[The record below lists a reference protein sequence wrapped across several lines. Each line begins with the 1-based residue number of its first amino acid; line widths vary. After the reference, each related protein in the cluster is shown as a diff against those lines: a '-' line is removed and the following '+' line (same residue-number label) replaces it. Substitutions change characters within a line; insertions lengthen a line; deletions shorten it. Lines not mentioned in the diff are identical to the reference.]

1 MPDEKNEVRIAD
13 LTDLA
18 RFNPTWSAS
27 HDPGLTPV
35 VEPAVVSLP
44 IPNLFVGGPK
54 KTIGF
59 DQAIANT
66 GWVVMYHQEGI
77 SSEILDAGTI
87 KTSAQ
92 EDRTSWDDTLYR
104 ATQVMSGV
112 LELLWK
118 HVPDLVLHEMPPV
131 GSGPFMRGTY
141 SSVCAA
147 VSVRC
152 AALQAALPIAQV
164 SAQEAKKVLTGDGN
178 AKKAEVRKAVN
189 RIIEEGGLFIN
200 PEAKIRLNE
209 HIIDAIA
216 IVLSYRAT
224 HS

>member
-1 MPDEKNEVRIAD
+1 MDEKNEVRIAD

-18 RFNPTWSAS
+18 KFNPTWSQS
-27 HDPGLTPV
+27 HDPDLEPV
-35 VEPAVVSLP
+35 TEPMVSLP
-44 IPNLFVGGPK
+44 IPNLFIGNK
-54 KTIGF
+54 KVIAF

-66 GWVVMYHQEGI
+66 GWVIMYHQAGI

-87 KTSAQ
+87 KTVAS

-104 ATQVMSGV
+104 ATQVMTGV

-118 HVPDLVLHEMPPV
+118 HSPDLVLHEMPPV

-147 VSVRC
+147 VAVRC
-152 AALQAALPIAQV
+152 ATLQAALPVDQV
-164 SAQEAKKVLTGDGN
+164 SAQEAKKVLTGNGN
-178 AKKAEVRKAVN
+178 AKKKEVRQAVN
-189 RIIEEGGLFIN
+189 KIIEEGGLFVN

-209 HIIDAIA
+209 HIVDSIA
-216 IVLSYRAT
+216 LILTYRST
-224 HS
+224 HDG

>member
-1 MPDEKNEVRIAD
+1 MNPKDETRI
-13 LTDLA
+13 TDLIDLA
-18 RFNPTWSAS
+18 QFNPSWSKS
-27 HDPGLTPV
+27 HDPDLLPV
-35 VEPAVVSLP
+35 VEPVVSLP
-44 IPNLFVGGPK
+44 IPNLFEGTK
-54 KTIGF
+54 KVLAF

-66 GWVVMYHQEGI
+66 GWCVMFHQAGI

-87 KTSAQ
+87 RTVAS
-92 EDRTSWDDTLYR
+92 EERTSWDDTLDR
-104 ATQVMSGV
+104 ATQVTKQV
-112 LELLWK
+112 LDLLWS

-147 VSVRC
+147 VAVRD
-152 AALQAALPIAQV
+152 AAMIAALPVAQV

-178 AKKAEVRKAVN
+178 AKKPEVRKVVN
-189 RIIEEGGLFIN
+189 RLIEEGSLFLN

-216 IVLSYRAT
+216 LILTYRST
-224 HS
+224 HNG

>member
-1 MPDEKNEVRIAD
+1 MNPKDESKITD
-13 LTDLA
+13 MSDLA
-18 RFNPTWSAS
+18 QFNPTWSGS

-35 VEPAVVSLP
+35 TEPAVVALP

-54 KTIGF
+54 KTIAF

-66 GWVVMYHQEGI
+66 GWCVMYHQEGI

-87 KTSAQ
+87 KTTASD
-92 EDRTSWDDTLYR
+92 DRTSWDDTLHR
-104 ATQVMSGV
+104 STQVMSGV

-147 VSVRC
+147 VAVRC
-152 AALQAALPIAQV
+152 AAMTAALPIAQV
-164 SAQEAKKVLTGDGN
+164 SAQEAKKLLTGDGN
-178 AKKAEVRKAVN
+178 ARKPEVRKAVTK
-189 RIIEEGGLFIN
+189 IIEEGGLFVN
-200 PEAKIRLNE
+200 PETKIRLNE

-216 IVLSYRAT
+216 LILTYRST